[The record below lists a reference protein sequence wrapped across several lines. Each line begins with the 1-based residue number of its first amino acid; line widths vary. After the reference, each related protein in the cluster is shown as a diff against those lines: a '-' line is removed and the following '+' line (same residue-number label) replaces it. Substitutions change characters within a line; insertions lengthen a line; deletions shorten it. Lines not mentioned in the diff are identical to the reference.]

1 MFLKFR
7 KFIKEVKSDGVHV
20 AMAAGRFTGATKEH
34 HKLLQ
39 NLFSQK
45 ADHHYVFVMGPS
57 TKEETTE
64 KDPFTVEEKVAHL
77 RKLYPDK
84 AESFVPGNTQF
95 TKTPNQAMAYV
106 YHQHKHH
113 GRVNLTVVAGS
124 GSAGVKTK
132 SAAGGSIENYRELV
146 AKYNKTKFPER
157 IEGGKK
163 IGGDYRMNYSSTNFV
178 ENPRGET
185 SGSVVRKF
193 AHEHDHTNPAHVAAF
208 KKLLHPNTTDED
220 ASMLMRRM
228 REAKG
233 KK

>member
-1 MFLKFR
+1 MKF
-7 KFIKEVKSDGVHV
+7 KHFIITEKKEEDSLHV
-20 AMAAGRFTGATKEH
+20 AVSAGRFTGASKEH

-39 NLFSQK
+39 NLFKQK
-45 ADHHYVFVMGPS
+45 ADHHYVFVTGPS

-64 KDPFTVEEKVAHL
+64 KDPFTVDEKVAHL

-84 AESFVPGNTQF
+84 AESFVPGNTPH
-95 TKTPNQAMAYV
+95 TKTPNQALAYV
-106 YHQHKHH
+106 YHQHKHR
-113 GRVNLTVVAGS
+113 GKVNLTVVAGS
-124 GSAGVKTK
+124 GSAGVKSK
-132 SAAGGSIENYRELV
+132 SAAGGSIESYQNIIS
-146 AKYNKTKFPER
+146 KYNKTKFPVR

-193 AHEHDHTNPAHVAAF
+193 AHEHDHNNPAHVAAF
-208 KKLLHPNTTDED
+208 KKLLHPDTTDGD

-228 REAKG
+228 REAK